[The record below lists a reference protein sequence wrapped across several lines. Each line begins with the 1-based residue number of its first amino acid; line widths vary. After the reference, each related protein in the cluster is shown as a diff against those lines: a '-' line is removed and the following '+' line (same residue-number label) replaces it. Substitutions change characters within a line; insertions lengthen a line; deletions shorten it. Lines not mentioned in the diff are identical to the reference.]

1 MLRSTES
8 LTVMT
13 IIVKEVAL
21 RQKYLQGNHSLR
33 VLMPLMRS
41 ANIEMRQRSDA
52 VAM

>member
-8 LTVMT
+8 LTETAIM
-13 IIVKEVAL
+13 VKEVAL

-41 ANIEMRQRSDA
+41 ADIEMRHKSDA